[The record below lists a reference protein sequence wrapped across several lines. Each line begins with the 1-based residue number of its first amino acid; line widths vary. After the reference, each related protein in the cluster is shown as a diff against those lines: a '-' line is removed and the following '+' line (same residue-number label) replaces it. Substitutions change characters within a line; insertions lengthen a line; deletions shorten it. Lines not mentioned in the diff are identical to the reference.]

1 MIKRTDIVSML
12 KTINIEKLESDG
24 PTSIFSSFEGGKGS
38 TAFALSVQEEFI
50 TVTTGKFFFRRKYRI
65 YKNEL

>member
-1 MIKRTDIVSML
+1 MIKRTDIVNML

-24 PTSIFSSFEGGKGS
+24 PTFIFFSFEGGKGS
-38 TAFALSVQEEFI
+38 KTFALSVREEFI
-50 TVTTGKFFFRRKYRI
+50 TVTTGKFFIRRKYRI